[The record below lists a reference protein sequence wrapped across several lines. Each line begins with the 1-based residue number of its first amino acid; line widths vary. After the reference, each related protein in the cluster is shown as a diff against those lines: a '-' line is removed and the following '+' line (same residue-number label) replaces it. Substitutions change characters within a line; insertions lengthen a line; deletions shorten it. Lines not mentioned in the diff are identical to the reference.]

1 MTKKAMEQIDWA
13 TIKSS
18 DYMSPEELY
27 DELDNGGRAIEEFLV
42 KMEEILATLKKHYI
56 ENNEL

>member
-1 MTKKAMEQIDWA
+1 MKKNTVEEIDWA
-13 TIKSS
+13 SVKSS

-42 KMEEILATLKKHYI
+42 KMEEILATLKKHYM